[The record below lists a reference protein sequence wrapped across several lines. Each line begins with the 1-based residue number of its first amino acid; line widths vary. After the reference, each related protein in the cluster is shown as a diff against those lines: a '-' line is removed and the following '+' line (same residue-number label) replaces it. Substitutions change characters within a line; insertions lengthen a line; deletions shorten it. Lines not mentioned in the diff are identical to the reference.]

1 MVTTPLRRSRRRRL
15 LGGVCGG
22 VAERYGWNVTLV
34 RVVWLVLAALPVLPG
49 AVVYVALWALVPIE
63 EPIRQPGR

>member
-1 MVTTPLRRSRRRRL
+1 
-15 LGGVCGG
+15 